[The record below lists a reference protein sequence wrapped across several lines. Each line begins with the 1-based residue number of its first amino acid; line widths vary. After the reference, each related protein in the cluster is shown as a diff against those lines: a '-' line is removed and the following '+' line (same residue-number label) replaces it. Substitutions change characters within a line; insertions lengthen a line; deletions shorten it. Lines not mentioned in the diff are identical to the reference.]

1 MEYAGRPAVL
11 CAALL
16 FLLLAADIA
25 GADRDFIIVKR
36 FHGKR
41 VPRQAG
47 GAPVAQQIGSQW
59 GSGGGSGSGGVPF
72 AATVSAVPV
81 LTTPPP
87 AAQPPVQ
94 KKPEI
99 YALDIKSTVTSR
111 YAKTVVTSRLANKAG
126 EAREAVFDV
135 SLPKTAFISN
145 FSMTI
150 DNVTYFGEVKE
161 KEKAE
166 KEYKKAVSKGQSAG
180 KVSARPKREN
190 KFRVSVNVA
199 AQSKV
204 TFNLTYEE
212 LLQRRLGSY
221 ELVLSVRPQQVVRHL
236 KIDVRIIETRDIVL
250 LDVPNIRRSVADNT
264 YGAGELEGAEISRP
278 SPNRAH
284 IQYRPSDLQQLRM
297 SPAGI
302 SGDFLVRYDVKRD
315 MSVGDIQIVNGY
327 FVHYF
332 APSGLPVV
340 PKNIV
345 FVIDQSGSMQG
356 TKMRQTKHAMN
367 TILKDLREHDRFNV
381 MAFSYSS
388 TTWRPDEMVQATP
401 ENIESA
407 RTYVRREIRA
417 NGGTNINQAILDA
430 ADLLRRVTD
439 GRPDSPRSASLIIF
453 LTDGLPSSGE
463 TRTKNIMV
471 TTHVILSLTLY
482 VPNIRRSVADNTYGA
497 GELEGAE
504 ISRPSPNRAHIQYRP
519 SDLQQLRMS
528 PAGISGDFLVRYD
541 VKRDMS
547 VGDIQIVNGYFVH
560 YFAPSGLPVVPKNIV
575 FVIDQS
581 GSMQGTKMR
590 QTKHAMNTILKDL
603 REHDRFNVMAF
614 SYSSTTWRPDEM
626 VQATP
631 ENIESARTY
640 VRREIS
646 ANGGTNINQAILDA
660 ADLLRRVTDGRP
672 DSPRSA
678 SLIIFLTDGLPS
690 SGETRTKNIMVN
702 VKNAIREQMSLF
714 CLGFGNDVDFPFLEK
729 MALENRGLGRRIYED
744 SDAALQLK
752 GFYDEV
758 ATPLLF
764 DVQMRYPE
772 NLVTDLTPVDFNTYF
787 DGSLIIF
794 LTDGLPSSGETRT
807 KNIMVN
813 VKNAIREQMSLFCLG
828 FGNDVDFP
836 FLEKMALENRGLG
849 RRIYE
854 DSDAALQLKGFYDEV
869 ATPLL
874 FDVQMR
880 YPENLVTD
888 LTPVDFNT
896 YFDGSELVVAGR
908 LSNEV
913 SRTLDVSV
921 VGNTVDSQLTLEKEV
936 NVTAPHK
943 ALLNPQ
949 AVGDFTQRLW
959 AYLTIKHYL
968 KQRLIAEPGEKTNL
982 TAKALAL
989 SLKYNFVTPLTSMI
1003 VVKPDEEEVAEEEKE
1018 TDGAAD
1024 VPGGASSG
1032 PVPGSAFSGPGPV
1045 GVPGS
1050 AFPVSPGGAFP
1061 VSPVGVPGSAFPRR
1075 PVPGRPAFA
1084 RPPPVRFAKGRGGG
1098 SQSVDGD
1105 PHFIV
1110 DMPGLNG
1117 TLCFDING
1125 QAGDVLNLLR
1135 DRALGTV
1142 VNARVVAAKRVPEGK
1157 QKLPT
1162 YFGELSIAVGS
1173 IRIFITP
1180 KEILLLGRDPAH
1192 AQDLVIPWGKRSKLL
1207 RGPVNIDVRRR
1218 RMSVRHVGSGVE
1230 FVVLQHPVRA
1240 DHPIKPDYLGFY
1252 VQNGK
1257 GLSTGV
1263 HGLIG
1268 QFHYGTANLHIDDD
1282 PLEGGVRKARIY
1294 IKDRKVEVHEKE
1306 RRNHLINKRVR
1317 CWLAPNN
1324 ADQLIDGHWR
1334 DYLVPDMFS
1343 LKDSQMAGNAVL

>member
-16 FLLLAADIA
+16 VLLLAADIA

-47 GAPVAQQIGSQW
+47 GAPVAQQIGS
-59 GSGGGSGSGGVPF
+59 
-72 AATVSAVPV
+72 
-81 LTTPPP
+81 
-87 AAQPPVQ
+87 Q

-407 RTYVRREIRA
+407 RTYVRREI
-417 NGGTNINQAILDA
+417 
-430 ADLLRRVTD
+430 
-439 GRPDSPRSASLIIF
+439 
-453 LTDGLPSSGE
+453 
-463 TRTKNIMV
+463 
-471 TTHVILSLTLY
+471 
-482 VPNIRRSVADNTYGA
+482 
-497 GELEGAE
+497 
-504 ISRPSPNRAHIQYRP
+504 
-519 SDLQQLRMS
+519 
-528 PAGISGDFLVRYD
+528 
-541 VKRDMS
+541 
-547 VGDIQIVNGYFVH
+547 
-560 YFAPSGLPVVPKNIV
+560 
-575 FVIDQS
+575 
-581 GSMQGTKMR
+581 
-590 QTKHAMNTILKDL
+590 
-603 REHDRFNVMAF
+603 
-614 SYSSTTWRPDEM
+614 
-626 VQATP
+626 
-631 ENIESARTY
+631 
-640 VRREIS
+640 S

-678 SLIIFLTDGLPS
+678 
-690 SGETRTKNIMVN
+690 
-702 VKNAIREQMSLF
+702 
-714 CLGFGNDVDFPFLEK
+714 
-729 MALENRGLGRRIYED
+729 
-744 SDAALQLK
+744 
-752 GFYDEV
+752 
-758 ATPLLF
+758 
-764 DVQMRYPE
+764 
-772 NLVTDLTPVDFNTYF
+772 
-787 DGSLIIF
+787 SLIIF

-968 KQRLIAEPGEKTNL
+968 KQRLIAKPDEKTNL

-1003 VVKPDEEEVAEEEKE
+1003 VVKPEEEEVAEEEKE

-1061 VSPVGVPGSAFPRR
+1061 VSPVGVPGSAFPRPVPAGGVVSG

-1098 SQSVDGD
+1098 GQSVDGD

-1110 DMPGLNG
+1110 DMPGLNA

-1218 RMSVRHVGSGVE
+1218 RMSIRHVGSGVE
-1230 FVVLQHPVRA
+1230 FVVLQHPVRE

-1268 QFHYGTANLHIDDD
+1268 QFHYGTANLQIDDD